1 MRIWQKIYFVTLL
14 LFLVMLNAGLFFA
27 AKSLFSYNLAQEQ
40 KKAETDCF
48 FICQN
53 LEHDFSILERNGRYR
68 NNVVTLLFE
77 SYQAYY
83 KKQDIILSLQKT
95 DAEEAPVLR
104 SEVSGGGKHAEISAE
119 RNLGE
124 PYRLYRVSYQ
134 KRLVDF
140 EAVWDALKRTFA
152 TVSLTMSILLCLIL
166 YIFMKRMLTP
176 LGRLNECVARI
187 AMGEY
192 GQTFPYNNQSV
203 WDKDE
208 ISELSQNINKMS
220 GTIQRQIADL
230 EKESEEKQRLIDN
243 MAHELKTPL
252 TSIYGYA
259 EYVKYAKASE
269 EEKLEGLT
277 YIMEESRR
285 LAKMSEIMLSMRLY
299 ENERPAPE
307 KVSLNAVAAH
317 LEKILAGKL
326 REKDLA
332 IRREFETETAFA
344 EETLL
349 INLLRNLLENAIR
362 ASRAGDEIVFRTF
375 RREETQ
381 IFEII
386 DFGIGMEEAELERIT
401 EAFYRVDK
409 ARSRK
414 DGGVGLGLSIA
425 NLIVKKLGGTMAFA
439 SSPGKGTKATVILQ
453 LPNNNV
459 KSL

>member
-14 LFLVMLNAGLFFA
+14 LFLVMLNVGLFFA

-68 NNVVTLLFE
+68 ENVVALLFG

-83 KKQDIILSLQKT
+83 KKQDIILSLEKT
-95 DAEEAPVLR
+95 DKAEASVLR
-104 SEVSGGGKHAEISAE
+104 SEVIKGGKQAEIFAE
-119 RNLGE
+119 RNLGD
-124 PYRLYRVSYQ
+124 PYQLYRVSYH

-140 EAVWDALKRTFA
+140 EAVWDALKRTFV
-152 TVSLTMSILLCLIL
+152 TVSLVTSILLCLIL
-166 YIFMKRMLTP
+166 YVLMRRMLKP
-176 LGRLNECVARI
+176 LGRLNE
-187 AMGEY
+187 
-192 GQTFPYNNQSV
+192 
-203 WDKDE
+203 
-208 ISELSQNINKMS
+208 MS
-220 GTIQRQIADL
+220 RTIQRQIADL
-230 EKESEEKQRLIDN
+230 EKESEKKQQLMDN

-299 ENERPAPE
+299 EKESPAPE
-307 KVSLNAVAAH
+307 KVSLNAVATH
-317 LEKILAGKL
+317 LEKTLAGKL
-326 REKDLA
+326 REKSLA

-349 INLLRNLLENAIR
+349 INLFRNLLENAIR
-362 ASRAGDEIVFRTF
+362 ASRAGDDIVFRTF

-386 DFGIGMEEAELERIT
+386 DFGIGMEETELERIT

-453 LPNNNV
+453 HPNNNV